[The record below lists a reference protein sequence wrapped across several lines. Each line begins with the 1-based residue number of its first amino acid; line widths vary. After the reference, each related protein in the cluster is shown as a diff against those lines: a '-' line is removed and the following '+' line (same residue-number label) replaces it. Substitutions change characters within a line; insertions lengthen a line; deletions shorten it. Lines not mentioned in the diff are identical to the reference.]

1 MFGLALA
8 GVLAFLPATTPPDD
22 TTVDL
27 AAPPEVSQRFLD
39 WAEAQGT
46 PVQMPACIQIA
57 AAVICYGL
65 TGSFD
70 TGYTGTIVALD
81 VLTDDEPDFVLM
93 PFGVP
98 AAPAST
104 PAPSGTAGAASFSN
118 GHYIVGTDVAPGM
131 YTTTIEGTDSL
142 CTIETFSDLTATET
156 INWDWEEQPGTY
168 FFEVTPDAAIL
179 EVSECGTWEPVEN

>member
-1 MFGLALA
+1 MLTYALA
-8 GVLAFLPATTPPDD
+8 GVLAVMPATTPHDEP
-22 TTVDL
+22 VDL
-27 AAPPEVSQRFLD
+27 AASPEVSQRFMD
-39 WAEAQGT
+39 WAAAEGT

-65 TGSFD
+65 TGSID
-70 TGYTGTIVALD
+70 SGYTGTIVALD

-104 PAPSGTAGAASFSN
+104 AVTGSVTSFSN

-179 EVSECGTWEPVEN
+179 EVSECGTWERVEN